1 MNASKYMLRMTVLF
15 IIGIVARNY
24 FVFNS
29 FILLSIWLGLFVLL
43 LVVSLEKSSRFLFQR
58 VISLQLYALFFI
70 GGMLALGSSSP
81 GFYKS
86 HYSQQFL
93 PGDQV
98 VARVTEYKE
107 GQNNYDKALLEV
119 EQIISG
125 ITIKRV
131 DGTLLSYIQKGNSSL
146 ASGTVILFKPQ
157 VSPILNKGN
166 PGEFDAEKYWKT
178 KGVSDIVFLRNNQ
191 FLPLEKN
198 PTAEPFFD
206 RLRGHLKHQ
215 LTTRLSADASGL
227 AAALSLG
234 DKGGLNQEIRE
245 NFSNAGA
252 MHVLAV
258 SGLHVGILLAIVQWI
273 FFQVKF
279 LRRRNV
285 YVLCAIV
292 ILWFFALLTG
302 LAPSVFRAT
311 VMFSVLGFGQL
322 LGKRFFSL
330 NALLVSALFLLMLDA
345 KMLFDIG
352 FQLSY
357 LALLGITFFFQPISN
372 LWIIKNKWL
381 NKLWEGTALGLA
393 AQIGTIPVSLYY
405 FHQFPNY
412 FILTNLGLILV
423 SGIAL
428 GSVLLFFVISKIPI
442 LSDILVQVM
451 EVIFTSMKWFVKGI
465 DQLPFSVAR
474 GFSLSLWEVLLA
486 YGAIAFLIYAYQT
499 QKIRLW
505 YASLI
510 VAFACAGNFL
520 FVSHSSEYSKEVIV
534 FNSPS
539 PLVLY
544 KQDGKNYFFHTEK
557 EQEGLKKLD
566 FIVSSYEKKYSGVS
580 TFVFIDKD
588 SLVELRKDNKTYI
601 TLEHTNNALFIKKA
615 QKSCLLPLSDD
626 FYNSDNTVIFA
637 GSWLKKIENKQSKSL
652 EEGAIRW

>member
-1 MNASKYMLRMTVLF
+1 M
-15 IIGIVARNY
+15 
-24 FVFNS
+24 
-29 FILLSIWLGLFVLL
+29 
-43 LVVSLEKSSRFLFQR
+43 
-58 VISLQLYALFFI
+58 
-70 GGMLALGSSSP
+70 
-81 GFYKS
+81 
-86 HYSQQFL
+86 
-93 PGDQV
+93 
-98 VARVTEYKE
+98 
-107 GQNNYDKALLEV
+107 
-119 EQIISG
+119 
-125 ITIKRV
+125 
-131 DGTLLSYIQKGNSSL
+131 

-191 FLPLEKN
+191 FLPLDKN
-198 PTAEPFFD
+198 QTDEPFFD
-206 RLRGHLKHQ
+206 RLRGYLKHQ

-258 SGLHVGILLAIVQWI
+258 SGLHVGILLGIVQWI

-279 LRRRNV
+279 LRRKNV

-474 GFSLSLWEVLLA
+474 GFSLSLWEMLLA

-499 QKIRLW
+499 EKIRLW

-510 VAFACAGNFL
+510 VAFACAGNLL
-520 FVSHSSEYSKEVIV
+520 FVSHTSEYSKEVIV

-544 KQDGKNYFFHTEK
+544 KQDGRNYFFHTEK

-580 TFVFIDKD
+580 AFVLIDKD

-601 TLEHTNNALFIKKA
+601 SLEHTNNALFIKKA
-615 QKSCLLPLSDD
+615 QKSFLLPLSDD

-637 GSWLKKIENKQSKSL
+637 GSWLKKIENEQSKNL

>member
-1 MNASKYMLRMTVLF
+1 MLRMTVLF
-15 IIGIVARNY
+15 IIGIVAQNY

-206 RLRGHLKHQ
+206 RLRGYLKHQ

-520 FVSHSSEYSKEVIV
+520 FVSHTSEYSKEVIV

>member
-15 IIGIVARNY
+15 IIGIVAQNY

-206 RLRGHLKHQ
+206 RLRGYLKHQ

-520 FVSHSSEYSKEVIV
+520 FVSHTSEYSKEVIV

>member
-1 MNASKYMLRMTVLF
+1 MNASKYMFRMTVLF
-15 IIGIVARNY
+15 ISGIVAQNY
-24 FVFNS
+24 IVFNS

-58 VISLQLYALFFI
+58 VISLQLYALFFV
-70 GGMLALGSSSP
+70 GGMLALGSSSH

-93 PGDQV
+93 TGDQL

-125 ITIKRV
+125 NTIKRV

-157 VSPILNKGN
+157 LSTILNKGN

-178 KGVSDIVFLRNNQ
+178 KGVSDIVFLRNNK

-198 PTAEPFFD
+198 RTDEPFFD
-206 RLRGHLKHQ
+206 RLRGYLKHQ

-258 SGLHVGILLAIVQWI
+258 SGLHVGILLGIVQWI

-279 LRRRNV
+279 LRRKNV

-474 GFSLSLWEVLLA
+474 GFSLSLWEMLLA

-499 QKIRLW
+499 EKIRLW

-510 VAFACAGNFL
+510 VAFACAGNLL
-520 FVSHSSEYSKEVIV
+520 FVSHTSEYSKEVIV

-544 KQDGKNYFFHTEK
+544 KQDGRNYFFHTEK

-580 TFVFIDKD
+580 AFVLIDKD

-601 TLEHTNNALFIKKA
+601 LLEHTNNALFIKKA
-615 QKSCLLPLSDD
+615 QKSFLLPLSDD

-637 GSWLKKIENKQSKSL
+637 GSWLKKIENEQSKNL

>member
-1 MNASKYMLRMTVLF
+1 MLRMTVLF
-15 IIGIVARNY
+15 IIGIVAQNY
-24 FVFNS
+24 IVFNS

-125 ITIKRV
+125 NTIKRV

-191 FLPLEKN
+191 FLPLDKN
-198 PTAEPFFD
+198 QTDEPFFD
-206 RLRGHLKHQ
+206 RLRGYLKHQ

-258 SGLHVGILLAIVQWI
+258 SGLHVGILLGIVQWI

-279 LRRRNV
+279 LRRKNV

-474 GFSLSLWEVLLA
+474 GFSLSLWEMLLA

-499 QKIRLW
+499 EKIRLW

-510 VAFACAGNFL
+510 VAFACAGNLL
-520 FVSHSSEYSKEVIV
+520 FVSHTSEYSKEVIV

-544 KQDGKNYFFHTEK
+544 KQDGRNYFFHTEK

-580 TFVFIDKD
+580 AFVLIDKD

-601 TLEHTNNALFIKKA
+601 LLEHTNNALFIKKA
-615 QKSCLLPLSDD
+615 QKSFLLPLSDD

-637 GSWLKKIENKQSKSL
+637 GSWLKKIENEQSKNL

>member
-1 MNASKYMLRMTVLF
+1 MLRMTVLF
-15 IIGIVARNY
+15 IIGIVAQNY
-24 FVFNS
+24 IVFNS

-107 GQNNYDKALLEV
+107 GLNNYDKALLEV

-125 ITIKRV
+125 NTIKRV

-191 FLPLEKN
+191 FLPLDKN
-198 PTAEPFFD
+198 QTDEPFFD
-206 RLRGHLKHQ
+206 RLRGYLKHQ

-258 SGLHVGILLAIVQWI
+258 SGLHVGILLGIVQWI

-279 LRRRNV
+279 LRRKNV

-474 GFSLSLWEVLLA
+474 GFSLSLWEMLLA

-499 QKIRLW
+499 EKIRLW

-510 VAFACAGNFL
+510 VAFACAGNLL
-520 FVSHSSEYSKEVIV
+520 FVSHTSEYSKEVIV

-544 KQDGKNYFFHTEK
+544 KQDGRNYFFHTEK

-580 TFVFIDKD
+580 AFVLIDKD

-601 TLEHTNNALFIKKA
+601 SLEHTNNALFIKKA
-615 QKSCLLPLSDD
+615 QKSFLLPLSDD

-637 GSWLKKIENKQSKSL
+637 GSWLKKIENEQSKNL

>member
-1 MNASKYMLRMTVLF
+1 MLRMTVLF
-15 IIGIVARNY
+15 IIGIVAQNY
-24 FVFNS
+24 MVFNS

-58 VISLQLYALFFI
+58 VISLQFYALFFV

-125 ITIKRV
+125 NTIKRV
-131 DGTLLSYIQKGNSSL
+131 DGTLLSYIQKGSSSL

-157 VSPILNKGN
+157 LSTILNKGN

-178 KGVSDIVFLRNNQ
+178 KGVSEIVFLRNNQ
-191 FLPLEKN
+191 FLPLDKN
-198 PTAEPFFD
+198 QTDEPFFD
-206 RLRGHLKHQ
+206 RLRGYLKHQ

-258 SGLHVGILLAIVQWI
+258 SGLHVGILLGIVQWI

-279 LRRRNV
+279 LRRKNV

-357 LALLGITFFFQPISN
+357 LALLGITFFFKPISN

-451 EVIFTSMKWFVKGI
+451 EVVFTSMKWFVKGI

-520 FVSHSSEYSKEVIV
+520 FVSHTSEYSKEVIV

-544 KQDGKNYFFHTEK
+544 KQDGRNYFFHTEK

-580 TFVFIDKD
+580 TFVLIDKD

-601 TLEHTNNALFIKKA
+601 SLEHTNNALFIKKA
-615 QKSCLLPLSDD
+615 QKSCLLPLSDE
-626 FYNSDNTVIFA
+626 FYNSDNTIIFA
-637 GSWLKKIENKQSKSL
+637 GSWLKKIENKQSKRL

>member
-1 MNASKYMLRMTVLF
+1 MLRMTVLF
-15 IIGIVARNY
+15 IIGIVAQNY

-58 VISLQLYALFFI
+58 VISLQLYALFFV

-93 PGDQV
+93 TGDQV

-125 ITIKRV
+125 NTIKRV
-131 DGTLLSYIQKGNSSL
+131 DGTLLSYIQKGSSSL

-157 VSPILNKGN
+157 LSTILNKGN

-178 KGVSDIVFLRNNQ
+178 KGVSEIVFLRNNQ
-191 FLPLEKN
+191 FLPLDKN
-198 PTAEPFFD
+198 QTDEPFFD
-206 RLRGHLKHQ
+206 RLRGYLKHQ
-215 LTTRLSADASGL
+215 LTTRLSEDASGL

-258 SGLHVGILLAIVQWI
+258 SGLHVGILLGIVQWI

-279 LRRRNV
+279 LRRKNV

-357 LALLGITFFFQPISN
+357 LALLGITFFFKPISN

-405 FHQFPNY
+405 FYQFPNY

-520 FVSHSSEYSKEVIV
+520 FVSHTSEYSKEVIV

-544 KQDGKNYFFHTEK
+544 KQDGRNYFFHTEK

-580 TFVFIDKD
+580 TFVLIDKD
-588 SLVELRKDNKTYI
+588 SLVELGKDNKTYI
-601 TLEHTNNALFIKKA
+601 SLEHTNNALFIKKA

>member
-1 MNASKYMLRMTVLF
+1 MFRMTVLF
-15 IIGIVARNY
+15 ISGIVAQNY
-24 FVFNS
+24 IVFNS

-58 VISLQLYALFFI
+58 VISLQLYALFFV
-70 GGMLALGSSSP
+70 GGMLALGSSSH

-93 PGDQV
+93 TGDQL

-125 ITIKRV
+125 NTIKRV

-157 VSPILNKGN
+157 LSTILNKGN

-198 PTAEPFFD
+198 RTDEPFFD
-206 RLRGHLKHQ
+206 RLRGYLKHQ

-258 SGLHVGILLAIVQWI
+258 SGLHVGILLGIVQWI

-279 LRRRNV
+279 LRRKNV

-428 GSVLLFFVISKIPI
+428 GSVLLFFVISQTPI

-474 GFSLSLWEVLLA
+474 GFSLSLWEMLLA

-499 QKIRLW
+499 EKIRLW

-510 VAFACAGNFL
+510 VAFACAGNLL
-520 FVSHSSEYSKEVIV
+520 FVSHTSEYSKEVIV

-544 KQDGKNYFFHTEK
+544 KQDGRNYFFHTEK

-580 TFVFIDKD
+580 AFVLIDKD

-601 TLEHTNNALFIKKA
+601 LLEHTNNALFIKKA
-615 QKSCLLPLSDD
+615 QKSFLLPLSDD

-637 GSWLKKIENKQSKSL
+637 GSWLKKIENEQSKNL